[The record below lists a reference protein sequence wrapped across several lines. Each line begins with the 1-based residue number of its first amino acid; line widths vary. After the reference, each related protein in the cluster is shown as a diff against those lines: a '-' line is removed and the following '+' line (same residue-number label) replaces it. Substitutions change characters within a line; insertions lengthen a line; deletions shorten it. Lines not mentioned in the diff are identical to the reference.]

1 MAATTGYQAA
11 IESTDTQLSYAV
23 EVTWGTA
30 PAVQFQAIRYA
41 GEKISGAKGR
51 ARPTEVNANGEASS
65 AVTQSE
71 AAGGSINFA
80 LSWQTYD
87 DWFAIALANEWQALQ
102 AIAGVAGDIALTNT
116 SATTATLISTTA
128 GKFTNI
134 SAGQWIRLLGFT
146 NAANNNIYYV
156 ASKVSALSLVLTTSF
171 AATVTETPTGTLAQ
185 VRASMLTNGTE
196 FRSVS
201 LQQKLSPALYFRY
214 GGMFVTGM
222 QLDASVGQF
231 VSGSFTTIAISES
244 TATTDQS
251 TGAILAAPTGRVHD
265 TVAGIGG
272 VLMNEV
278 IVPGV
283 IDTFSLNVQ
292 RDGATANY
300 GLGSAAAQGMVRG
313 TTTVSGTLKMYF
325 KDFTQYAFFKAET
338 QRRCAFVTKDAA
350 GNAYVI
356 TLQASALM
364 NPGLE
369 VTGPNQPIMATF
381 QLEGNPA
388 AAGGTIQID
397 RLAAT

>member
-11 IESTDTQLSYAV
+11 IESTDTQLSYIAESV
-23 EVTWGTA
+23 WGTA
-30 PAVQFQAIRYA
+30 PASQFQAIRYT
-41 GEKISGAKGR
+41 GETLSGTKNR
-51 ARPTEVNANGEASS
+51 ARPTEINALGEATSE
-65 AVTQSE
+65 VTQSE

-80 LSWQTYD
+80 LSYGTYD
-87 DWFAIALANEWQALQ
+87 DLISSVLANDWQALQ
-102 AIAGVAGDIALTNT
+102 SIAGVAGDIALTNT
-116 SATTATLISTTA
+116 SATTATLISGTA

-146 NAANNNIYYV
+146 NAINNNIYYV
-156 ASKVSALSLVLTTSF
+156 ATKVSALSLILTTPF
-171 AATVTETPTGTLAQ
+171 GATVTETPTGTLAQ
-185 VRASMLTNGTE
+185 VRASMLTNGTL
-196 FRSVS
+196 FKSVS
-201 LQQKLSPALYFRY
+201 MQQKLAAALWFRY
-214 GGMFVTGM
+214 PGMFFTDM
-222 QLDASVGQF
+222 QLGASVGQF
-231 VSGSFTTIAISES
+231 VSGSFTAIAISES
-244 TATTDQS
+244 SAVADQS
-251 TGAILAAPTGRVHD
+251 TGAVLAAPTGKVHD
-265 TVAGIGG
+265 AVAGIGG

-292 RDGATANY
+292 REGATANY

-313 TTTVSGTLKMYF
+313 TTAVSGTLKMYF
-325 KDFTQYAFFKAET
+325 KDFVQYAFFKAET

-356 TLQASALM
+356 TLQSAALM
-364 NPGLE
+364 NPGLG

-388 AAGGTIQID
+388 ATGGTIQID